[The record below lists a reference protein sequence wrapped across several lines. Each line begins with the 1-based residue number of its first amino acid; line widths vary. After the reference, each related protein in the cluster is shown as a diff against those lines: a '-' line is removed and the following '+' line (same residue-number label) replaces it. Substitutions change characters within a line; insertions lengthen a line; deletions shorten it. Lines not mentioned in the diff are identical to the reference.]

1 MNIIWLYKPLIKKQ
15 ANERNDILN
24 FSASELISFMGL
36 VTILV
41 MIPGPNTVLVTQSV
55 SLYGKK
61 AGLYNVV
68 GFISGLYVHAIFFSV
83 GLSILIVKSSEIF
96 QTIKLLGAGYLA
108 ALGIIS
114 LYSAYKNDFKKADEV
129 PGRSDTT
136 YQYSTEAII
145 KFFLKGFTSSVTNPK
160 AALFFISFFPQ
171 FIHSYSNVLVQS
183 LSLTMLYSIVSLS
196 WYSLLIFC
204 IHRCNKVIRSGKVQ
218 RRIKIITG
226 LIFVSLGLKLA
237 TQK

>member
-1 MNIIWLYKPLIKKQ
+1 MTFYRKLRSI
-15 ANERNDILN
+15 ERDDLLN

-41 MIPGPNTVLVTQSV
+41 MIPGPNTILVTQSV

-68 GFISGLYVHAIFFSV
+68 GFISGLYVHAILFSI
-83 GLSILIVKSSEIF
+83 GLSILIIKSSEIF
-96 QTIKLLGAGYLA
+96 QTVKLLGAGYLA
-108 ALGIIS
+108 TLGAIS
-114 LYSAYKNDFKKADEV
+114 LYSAYKNDLKDIDDV

-136 YQYSTEAII
+136 HQYSTEAII
-145 KFFLKGFTSSVTNPK
+145 KSFLKGFTSSVTNPK

-171 FIHSYSNVLVQS
+171 FIHNYSNVLVQS
-183 LSLTMLYSIVSLS
+183 LSLTMLYSIVSLA
-196 WYSLLIFC
+196 WYSLLIFF
-204 IHRCNKVIRSGKVQ
+204 IHRCSKVFKSSRVQ

-226 LIFVSLGLKLA
+226 FIFLGLGFKLA